1 MAKKNEEKYK
11 QFSNRLLDWYDV
23 SRRALPWRA
32 TPGEISNPYFV
43 LLSEIMLQQTVV
55 ATVIP
60 YFIRFIE
67 KWPTINELA
76 QADFY
81 EVSSLWAGL
90 GYYRRAKN
98 LHETAKIISIEHN
111 GLVPN
116 NKEVLLTFPGI
127 GEYTAAAIT
136 AIAFDTKSNVVDG
149 NIERIF
155 SRLYKIEEPLELS
168 KVTIRMLSE
177 KHLPFKR
184 NGDYAQSLMD
194 LGSSVCIPKAPRCK
208 SCPII
213 FICKLGG
220 KPEAA
225 LYPKRLPK
233 KIKKQRYGIFYLL
246 IDDEESILFSTNE
259 NEGLLANMDVL
270 PSIGWNEEK
279 QNLNSS
285 PKIISKELALFN
297 LNWEILEKSVNHVF
311 THFKL
316 ECTLAIFRINKK
328 TLSNLLINKK
338 YRFVKKKDLNQL
350 ATPSLIKKILT
361 VFEKNSL
368 NN

>member
-1 MAKKNEEKYK
+1 MAKINEDKYK
-11 QFSNRLLDWYDV
+11 NFSNKLLDWYDV
-23 SRRALPWRA
+23 NKRDLPWRVA
-32 TPGEISNPYFV
+32 HGARSNPYFV

-60 YFIRFIE
+60 YFIRFIK
-67 KWPTINELA
+67 KWPTINKLA

-81 EVSSLWAGL
+81 EISSLWAGL

-98 LHETAKIISIEHN
+98 LHETAKIISVQHY

-149 NIERIF
+149 NIERII
-155 SRLYKIEEPLELS
+155 SRLYKIEEPLELT
-168 KVTIRMLSE
+168 KGKIRTLSE
-177 KHLPFKR
+177 KYLPCKR
-184 NGDYAQSLMD
+184 NGDYAQALMD
-194 LGSSVCIPKAPRCK
+194 LGSLVCIPKAPRCQI
-208 SCPII
+208 CPII
-213 FICKLGG
+213 STCKLGG
-220 KPEAA
+220 ARDAA

-233 KIKKQRYGIFYLL
+233 KIKKQRYGVFYLL
-246 IDDEESILFSTNE
+246 IDDEGSVLFNTNK
-259 NEGLLANMDVL
+259 NQGLLANMDVL

-279 QNLNSS
+279 KNLKSS
-285 PKIISKELALFN
+285 PEIISKKIALFN
-297 LNWEILEKSVNHVF
+297 LNWEILEKKINHIF

-316 ECTLAIFRINKK
+316 ECTLAIFRIEKK
-328 TLSNLLINKK
+328 TLNNLIINKK

-350 ATPSLIKKILT
+350 ATPSLIKKILK
-361 VFEKNSL
+361 VLEEKNY
-368 NN
+368 